1 MTPKVAVLQSDLE
14 ARLRFESMLAELSSR
29 FVNLE
34 PAEVDREIEEAQRRV
49 CECLDLD
56 LSALWQLS
64 PEEPG
69 VLRMTH
75 LYRPLGGPPIPD
87 DFDAR
92 EYFPWTLELV
102 LAGEGVSLPSIDE
115 APAAGA
121 TDCANWRHF
130 GIKSVFLFPLS
141 TGGES
146 AIGAMSFHAVR
157 EERSYPDEIEQRLQL
172 VSQIFANALV
182 RKRTD
187 ATLRESEERLQL
199 AAEAAEVGMWMLDV
213 EGGQFWATERAR
225 QIFDYVADTDITMER
240 FLNSVHPSCREPVTE
255 AVRRAVED
263 GNEIDIEYRIVLSDE
278 SERWVH
284 SRGRM
289 QQASATAPVR
299 LLGVSV
305 DSTER
310 KHSED
315 ELRQSYEEVNT
326 LRRQLELENAYLQ
339 EKHKLQH
346 GSGHI
351 VGESPAIMGTLELV
365 EQVAPAGTTVLIEG
379 ETGTGKELIAQRIHE
394 LSPQNG
400 RPMVKVNCAA
410 LPSTLVESELFG
422 REKGAYTGAV
432 SREPGR
438 FEVADGSTIFLD
450 EIAELPLELQVKL
463 LRVLEE
469 GQFER
474 VGSSRTMTTDVRVIA
489 ATNRDL
495 HAEVDAGRFRRDLF
509 FRLAVFPIRVPPL
522 RERRDDVPL
531 LVWAI
536 VQELSVGMNKAVETI
551 RRPDMEKLQRYDW
564 PGNVREL
571 RNVVE
576 RAMILCNGPRLR
588 IGPPAESPSGDG
600 EDQTVLSM
608 DEVQRRHILKALEA
622 AGGRIRGAGGAAELL
637 GLKPTTLRSRMQRLG
652 LDPRRLRDERSSP

>member
-1 MTPKVAVLQSDLE
+1 MSVRVDSPSPDLQD
-14 ARLRFESMLAELSSR
+14 RLRFETMLSDLSSR

-49 CECLDLD
+49 CECLELD

-92 EYFPWTLELV
+92 EYNPWALGHV
-102 LAGEGVSLPSIDE
+102 LAGGVVSLPSIDD
-115 APAAGA
+115 APAEAA
-121 TDCANWRHF
+121 TDCATWRHF

-157 EERSYPDEIEQRLQL
+157 EERSCSDEIEKRLQL

-182 RKRTD
+182 RKRAD
-187 ATLRESEERLQL
+187 AVLRESEERLQL

-213 EGGQFWATERAR
+213 EVGRFWATERAR
-225 QIFDYVADTDITMER
+225 QIFGYAAETDITMER
-240 FLNSVHPSCREPVTE
+240 FLESVHTSCREPVTE
-255 AVRRAVED
+255 AVRQAVED
-263 GNEIDIEYRIVLSDE
+263 GHEVDVEYRIALSDE

-289 QQASATAPVR
+289 QPTSATSPAR

-305 DSTER
+305 DVTER
-310 KHSED
+310 KRSEE
-315 ELRQSYEEVNT
+315 ELQRSYEEVNI

-346 GSGHI
+346 GSGRI
-351 VGESPAIMGTLELV
+351 VGESPAIMAVLELV

-394 LSPQNG
+394 LSPRRD

-410 LPSTLVESELFG
+410 LPATLVESELFG

-432 SREPGR
+432 SRESGR

-450 EIAELPLELQVKL
+450 EIAELPIELQVKL

-495 HAEVDAGRFRRDLF
+495 RAEVEAGRFRHDLF

-522 RERRDDVPL
+522 RERRGDVPL
-531 LVWAI
+531 LVWTV

-551 RRPDMEKLQRYDW
+551 RRPDMEQLQGYNW

-588 IGPPAESPSGDG
+588 IGPPVESPSGNG
-600 EDQTVLSM
+600 EDQAVLSM

-622 AGGRIRGAGGAAELL
+622 AGGRIRGSGGAAELL
-637 GLKPTTLRSRMQRLG
+637 NLKPTTLRSRMQRLG
-652 LDPRRLRDERSSP
+652 LDPRRLRDEQSSP

>member
-1 MTPKVAVLQSDLE
+1 MTDQSAVVTSALE
-14 ARLRFESMLAELSSR
+14 DRLRFETVLADLSSR

-34 PAEVDREIEEAQRRV
+34 AADVDREIDNAQRRV
-49 CECLDLD
+49 CECLGLD
-56 LSALWQLS
+56 LAALWQLS
-64 PEEPG
+64 PEEPE

-75 LYRPLGGPPIPD
+75 LYRPLGGPPIPE

-92 EYFPWTLELV
+92 DYNPWALGRV
-102 LAGEGVSLPSIDE
+102 LGGGVVSLTSIDE
-115 APAAGA
+115 APVEAA
-121 TDCANWRHF
+121 TDLETWRHF

-141 TGGES
+141 TGGDS
-146 AIGAMSFHAVR
+146 AIGAMSFHTVQ
-157 EERSYPDEIEQRLQL
+157 EERSLPAEIVPRLQL
-172 VSQIFANALV
+172 VSQIFANTLV
-182 RKRTD
+182 RKRAQ

-199 AAEAAEVGMWMLDV
+199 AAEAAEVGMWMFDA
-213 EGGQFWATERAR
+213 EAGRFWATERAR
-225 QIFDYVADTDITMER
+225 EIFGYVPETEITLER
-240 FLNSVHPSCREPVTE
+240 FLESVHPACREPVSE
-255 AVRRAVED
+255 AVGRAVED
-263 GNEIDIEYRIVLSDE
+263 GREVDIEYRIVLADG

-289 QQASATAPVR
+289 QPASATNPIC
-299 LLGVSV
+299 LLGATIDV
-305 DSTER
+305 TER
-310 KHSED
+310 KESD
-315 ELRQSYEEVNT
+315 EELKSSYEEVQK

-346 GSGHI
+346 GSGRI
-351 VGESPAIMGTLELV
+351 VGESPAIMDVLELV

-394 LSPQNG
+394 LSPRNG

-410 LPSTLVESELFG
+410 LPATLVESELFG

-474 VGSSRTMTTDVRVIA
+474 VGSSRTLTTDVRVIA

-495 HAEVDAGRFRRDLF
+495 RAEVDAGRFRSDLF
-509 FRLAVFPIRVPPL
+509 FRLAVFPMRVPPL
-522 RERRDDVPL
+522 RERRGDVPL
-531 LVWAI
+531 LVWAM

-551 RRPDMEKLQRYDW
+551 RRPDMERLQHYGW

-576 RAMILCNGPRLR
+576 RAMILSTGPILR
-588 IGPPAESPSGDG
+588 IEPPAEPSLG
-600 EDQTVLSM
+600 EGEYDAVLSM
-608 DEVQRRHILKALEA
+608 DEAQRRHILKALRA
-622 AGGRIRGAGGAAELL
+622 SGGRIRGLGGAAEML
-637 GLKPTTLRSRMQRLG
+637 GVNSSTLRSRIKRLG
-652 LDPRRLRDERSSP
+652 IDPHDV